1 LNAEEKQREHLPA
14 DHINTVAVGK
24 NHEYEF
30 PNGEPWPMKVV
41 DYFFSLTSLYSFWC
55 SSGAQTSL
63 LDIQRPLH
71 ISNSAVGETNCIKS
85 SYHAARFQIEPLPT
99 FHLG

>member
-1 LNAEEKQREHLPA
+1 LSAEEKQREHLSA

-63 LDIQRPLH
+63 LVPTAVAHFQFSGGGNKLH
-71 ISNSAVGETNCIKS
+71 
-85 SYHAARFQIEPLPT
+85 QIELPRR
-99 FHLG
+99 